1 MGSKAK
7 LYGISTLLGGL
18 MLWTSSAPESAVSSS
33 PVPFL
38 QAVRNEVSIARTFA
52 PLFQLAPPHVEVAS
66 AAPAPSPVPST
77 PETVVVKE
85 GQSLWDIATARG
97 VSVEA
102 VAEAN
107 ALSNAELIRPGQR
120 LVIPPS
126 GAAARIQKPIIRTS
140 EKPQIRAAR
149 APARR
154 PQPASGW
161 IVVKQGQTLSEI
173 ADQHRTSVRTLVD
186 TNGLRSAHSI
196 RVGQRLLIPGRE
208 TASGGRMAAAL
219 LPASRSQAAVL
230 RVAGFLWP
238 ARGVLTSR
246 FGMRWRRHHDGI
258 DIAAPRGTPVHA
270 AKAGRVIFSG
280 WYYGYGRTIIVDH
293 GGGLTT
299 LYGHN
304 ATLLVRNGQAVES
317 GHLIARVGC
326 TGHCYGSHLHFEIR
340 VNGRAVNPLKY
351 L

>member
-1 MGSKAK
+1 
-7 LYGISTLLGGL
+7 
-18 MLWTSSAPESAVSSS
+18 MLWTSSAPQPAVSSS

-77 PETVVVKE
+77 PKTVVVKE

-126 GAAARIQKPIIRTS
+126 GAVARMQQPIVRTA
-140 EKPQIRAAR
+140 ERPQIRAAR

-161 IVVKQGQTLSEI
+161 ILVKQGQTLSEI

-293 GGGLTT
+293 GSGLTT

>member
-18 MLWTSSAPESAVSSS
+18 MLWTSSAPQSAVSSS

-52 PLFQLAPPHVEVAS
+52 PLFQLPAHVEVAS
-66 AAPAPSPVPST
+66 AAPAPSPTPST
-77 PETVVVKE
+77 PPIVIVKE

-126 GAAARIQKPIIRTS
+126 GAPARIQKPIRTTQR
-140 EKPQIRAAR
+140 PQSRTAR

-161 IVVKQGQTLSEI
+161 IVVKQDQTLSEI
-173 ADQHRTSVRTLVD
+173 ADQHRTSVRALVSA
-186 TNGLRSAHSI
+186 NGLRSAHSI
-196 RVGQRLLIPGRE
+196 RIGQRLLVPGRGSE
-208 TASGGRMAAAL
+208 AASGSG
-219 LPASRSQAAVL
+219 
-230 RVAGFLWP
+230 RVAIVSPIPTSVAMRLTGFLWP

-246 FGMRWRRHHDGI
+246 FGWRSRRHHNGI
-258 DIAAPRGTPVHA
+258 DIAAPYGTPIFA

-280 WYYGYGRTIIVDH
+280 WYYGYGRTVIVDH
-293 GGGLTT
+293 GDVTT
-299 LYGHN
+299 LYGH
-304 ATLLVRNGQAVES
+304 ASKLLVRKGQTVEAGES
-317 GHLIARVGC
+317 IARVGS
-326 TGHCYGSHLHFEIR
+326 TGVSTGPHLHFEIR